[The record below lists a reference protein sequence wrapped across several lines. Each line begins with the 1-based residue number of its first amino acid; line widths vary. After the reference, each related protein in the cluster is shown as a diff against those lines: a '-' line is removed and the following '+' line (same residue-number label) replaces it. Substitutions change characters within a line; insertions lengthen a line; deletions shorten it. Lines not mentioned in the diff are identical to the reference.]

1 MIPEEVEAY
10 RDYTWRRD
18 PERRIDHAY
27 VAETFVKE
35 IGFCTVL
42 TDSRRP
48 GPSLYMAVC
57 GRRET
62 HMPRN
67 VQKDPESRLTWNIKD
82 ELMRRGRCF
91 YGKLLKG
98 HATLITPELI
108 PFFSSLWGVSRRME
122 SSVLTQDA
130 QQILK
135 VLRREWE
142 MGSRDLRVDSGIED
156 RRRFDKAMAQL
167 QKTMKVIPVDVV
179 YKPSFTY
186 IWSLAEAR
194 FPEEMHVTVP
204 KETALTEIA
213 RAYLQ
218 GAGMT
223 VRGELARVTGLS
235 SPDAGLGNWRLV
247 DEGFAERLGPGVYRL
262 KQIEQRSR
270 SLGAYV

>member
-1 MIPEEVEAY
+1 MLPEEIEAY

-18 PERRIDHAY
+18 PERRIEHAY
-27 VAETFVKE
+27 AAETFVKE

-42 TDSRRP
+42 TDSRRL

-67 VQKDPESRLTWNIKD
+67 VQKDPESRLAWTIKD

-108 PFFSSLWGVSRRME
+108 PFFCALWGVARKKE
-122 SSVLTQDA
+122 SSILTTDA
-130 QQILK
+130 QKVLK

-142 MGSRDLRVDSGIED
+142 MGSRDLRVASGLAD
-156 RRRFDKAMAQL
+156 RSRFDKALSQL

-179 YKPSFTY
+179 YEPSFTY
-186 IWSLAEAR
+186 IWSIAEAR
-194 FPEEMHVTVP
+194 FPEEMRMTVA
-204 KETALTEIA
+204 KEAALTEIA
-213 RAYLQ
+213 RAYLKS
-218 GAGMT
+218 AGMT
-223 VRGELARVTGLS
+223 LRGELARVTGLTP
-235 SPDAGLGNWRLV
+235 PDAGLGNWALV
-247 DEGFAERLGPGVYRL
+247 DEGFAERLGPGLYRL
-262 KQIEQRSR
+262 KQIEQRSL
-270 SLGAYV
+270 SLSAYV